1 MNTSQD
7 ARGGGDGP
15 GGRYQL
21 AGAPEGLGALISGV
35 IKDLQD
41 LLRAE
46 VQLAKTELREDA
58 SAAGKAIAFIAA
70 GAFIGLVGF
79 IFLMQA
85 IVWILDEFMNDWIAA
100 GIVALALLLIAAI
113 LAMSGRSKL
122 SQANLKPEQTIASL
136 KEDRDWAKA
145 EARDLKEDA
154 EWTKSQIKSAKS

>member
-7 ARGGGDGP
+7 ARGDGA
-15 GGRYQL
+15 GRYHL
-21 AGAPEGLGALISGV
+21 AGAPEGLGSLITGI

-58 SAAGKAIAFIAA
+58 SAVGKAIAFIAA

-79 IFLMQA
+79 IFLIQA

-122 SQANLKPEQTIASL
+122 SQASLKPEQTIDTL
-136 KEDRDWAKA
+136 KEDQQWAKQ
-145 EARDLKEDA
+145 
-154 EWTKSQIKSAKS
+154 QINSVKR

>member
-1 MNTSQD
+1 MSTNQD
-7 ARGGGDGP
+7 TRDGA
-15 GGRYQL
+15 GGRYNL
-21 AGAPEGLGALISGV
+21 AGAPEGLGSLISGI

-41 LLRAE
+41 LMRAE

-58 SAAGKAIAFIAA
+58 TGIGKAIALIAA

-79 IFLMQA
+79 IFLIQA

-122 SQANLKPEQTIASL
+122 SQASLKPEQTIDTL
-136 KEDRDWAKA
+136 KEDQAWAKQ
-145 EARDLKEDA
+145 
-154 EWTKSQIKSAKS
+154 QINSVKR